1 MSALFKSREVPVKAK
16 EPAYGKD
23 LTPDSGSETDVTR
36 LGRGPKPSHEKTA
49 VEDDGHVDW
58 AAISESPAYRNL
70 VKEKKRFV
78 VPACLF
84 FVIYYFSLLILVGF
98 FPQSMSQPV
107 CGKLNLA
114 YLFALSQFFMAW
126 ILAALYVRVA
136 NQFDRKVEGILEN
149 RLRGKRG
156 GK

>member
-1 MSALFKSREVPVKAK
+1 KTVLQCLRALGRIVLGSVSLCLIMSALFKSREVPVKAK

-84 FVIYYFSLLILVGF
+84 FVIY
-98 FPQSMSQPV
+98 
-107 CGKLNLA
+107 
-114 YLFALSQFFMAW
+114 
-126 ILAALYVRVA
+126 
-136 NQFDRKVEGILEN
+136 
-149 RLRGKRG
+149 
-156 GK
+156 